1 MAPRPRRMHLVAY
14 LKTGP
19 TANHAGGWRHPEAA
33 LHDIFEPERYE
44 HLARVLEAGR
54 FDAGFFADTF
64 GLPDLHGNHF
74 SACLRLGGQISYL
87 DPLTV
92 LPLMAR
98 VTTRLGLGATLST
111 TFQTPY
117 YLARTLSSLDLLSK
131 GRIAWNVVTSATDL
145 EARNFGLDGI
155 PPKDL
160 RYDRA
165 DDVLEACCA
174 LWDCWQE
181 DALVLDRERGI
192 FADASKVKYADYVGK
207 FVRTRGPLAMP
218 RSPQGRPV
226 FLQAGASP
234 RGREFAARWAEMIFS
249 TPQAK
254 SDAQSFYADIKQRV
268 EALGRAPETCA
279 ILPSIAVVLG
289 ETDSIAREKAAYLDS
304 LADPELV
311 LAGNSHL
318 LGVDLSA
325 HRTEADVRIAQGNQ
339 GIQGSHDRV
348 VHLANAEGIS
358 FAEAASRPRSLLVG
372 TATTVADQLEDWFTG
387 DACDGFILWPTFSP
401 GMFEDFTR
409 LVVPELQRRGLFR
422 TEYQGRTLR
431 ENLLSP

>member
-1 MAPRPRRMHLVAY
+1 MSSQRRMNLVAY

-19 TANHAGGWRHPEAA
+19 TANHAGGWRHPASS

-44 HLARVLEAGR
+44 HLARVLEAGC

-64 GLPDLHGNHF
+64 GLPDIHGNHF
-74 SACLRLGGQISYL
+74 RTYLGFGGQISYL
-87 DPLTV
+87 DPLAV

-117 YLARTLSSLDLLSK
+117 WLARTLGSLDLLSK
-131 GRIAWNVVTSATDL
+131 GRIAWNIVTSATDL
-145 EARNFGLDGI
+145 EARNFGHDGI
-155 PPKDL
+155 PPKDQ

-165 DDVLEACCA
+165 DEVLEACCA
-174 LWDCWQE
+174 LWDCWQD

-192 FADASKVKYADYVGK
+192 FADASKVRYANYVGRH
-207 FVRTRGPLAMP
+207 VRTRGPLSIP
-218 RSPQGRPV
+218 RSPQVRPV

-234 RGREFAARWAEMIFS
+234 RGRDFAARWAEAIFC
-249 TPQAK
+249 TPHTRQ
-254 SDAQSFYADIKQRV
+254 DAQSFYADIKQRL
-268 EALGRAPETCA
+268 LGYDRNPDTCA
-279 ILPSIAVVLG
+279 VLPSIAVVLG
-289 ETDSIAREKAAYLDS
+289 ETDSIAQEKAAYLDS
-304 LADPELV
+304 LGDPELV
-311 LAGNSHL
+311 LAGNSQL

-325 HRTEADVRIAQGNQ
+325 HHTESDVIDAQGNQ

-348 VHLANAEGIS
+348 VQLAASDGIS
-358 FAEAASRPRSLLVG
+358 FAEAARRPRSLLTG
-372 TATTVADQLEDWFTG
+372 TAATVVDHMEDWFTHQ
-387 DACDGFILWPTFSP
+387 ACDGFIIWPTVFP
-401 GMFEDFTR
+401 GMFEDFVR

-431 ENLLSP
+431 ENLQSP